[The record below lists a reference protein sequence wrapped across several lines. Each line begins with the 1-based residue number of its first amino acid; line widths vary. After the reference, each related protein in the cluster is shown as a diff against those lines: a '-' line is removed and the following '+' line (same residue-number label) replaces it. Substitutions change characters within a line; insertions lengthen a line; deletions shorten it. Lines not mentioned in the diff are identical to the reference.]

1 MLHRG
6 DRAQSVKT
14 LVVDIV
20 QGQSDDPPFRQP
32 GLPARIGLGWIN
44 LFADNAASILN
55 V

>member
-14 LVVDIV
+14 LVVDII

-32 GLPARIGLGWIN
+32 GLPAGSTFW
-44 LFADNAASILN
+44 ADNAASILN